1 MYSVLLTLWLYCSA
15 IFYPVDSLSGF
26 VKEMVVENPIFN
38 YINCVRKVVMWG
50 EMPTE
55 TELLRMILW
64 GVISYLIG
72 SIVFKMK
79 KNQVMQK
86 I

>member
-1 MYSVLLTLWLYCSA
+1 
-15 IFYPVDSLSGF
+15 
-26 VKEMVVENPIFN
+26 MVVENPIFN

>member
-1 MYSVLLTLWLYCSA
+1 
-15 IFYPVDSLSGF
+15 
-26 VKEMVVENPIFN
+26 MVVENPIFN

-79 KNQVMQK
+79 KNQVVQK

>member
-1 MYSVLLTLWLYCSA
+1 M
-15 IFYPVDSLSGF
+15 SGF

-38 YINCVRKVVMWG
+38 YINCARKVVMWG
-50 EMPTE
+50 EMPTGA
-55 TELLRMILW
+55 ELLRMILW
-64 GVISYLIG
+64 GVLSYLIG